1 MAYWDCPRCA
11 AENSLDAK
19 CCWRC
24 GFQYYA
30 DVENPAPPREGPERS
45 TDVLKKQRQGIQE
58 EMRKSLDDGL
68 ERGRA
73 TLDRLAVRRPTSGKT
88 PNRADPTR
96 PTDVPKP
103 DEE

>member
-11 AENSLDAK
+11 AENSLDAT

-24 GFQYYA
+24 GFQNYGG
-30 DVENPAPPREGPERS
+30 VEDPAPSREPPQPS
-45 TDVLKKQRQGIQE
+45 TDVLKKQRQGIQD

-73 TLDRLAVRRPTSGKT
+73 TLDRLTGGCPASGRT
-88 PNRADPTR
+88 RNRADPAL
-96 PTDVPKP
+96 PAAAP
-103 DEE
+103 DPDRK